1 MSHYGSLAAQ
11 KEKMEYCC
19 DVEDGED
26 SEGSEYG
33 DDVLD
38 TSRFVMDGDGNRS
51 DSSEESYE
59 V

>member
-26 SEGSEYG
+26 IEGSEYG
-33 DDVLD
+33 EDVLD
-38 TSRFVMDGDGNRS
+38 ISRFVMDGDGDGSGS
-51 DSSEESYE
+51 DSEES
-59 V
+59 